1 MSNRSKKHAA
11 LLSNSGTQK
20 VVRNRLEGAMAARRL
35 RSWRPALENIN
46 TMISQGGL
54 GLLSRARE
62 MVVNNGY
69 VANAAEAFSSSM
81 VGDGI
86 KPSPLIDDEGL
97 RKLLNRLWLEW
108 TWQSDADGITDLYG
122 QQAMIARELFV
133 AGECFARIRK
143 RYTSDGLV
151 SPVQI
156 QLIQS
161 ELLPYET
168 RDLPNGNRLRHGI
181 EFDKIGRRV
190 NYHFYRSHP
199 GDVTD
204 RASIDRTIVP
214 ADEICHIYKPL
225 DAGQV
230 RGLSE
235 IAPAMVKL
243 YILDQYD
250 DAELDRKKTAAMFAG
265 FVTSEPGDSVFDEE
279 DNGLLPLEPG
289 LLQLLNPGQD
299 IKFSEPADV
308 GSNYEAFQR
317 RVLLA
322 ASSAMRIP
330 YHMVTNDVSGANYS
344 SLRASLVDYRRRI
357 GQIQYATIIHQFMR
371 PVWGHFIEGLWLSG
385 KLNVPASEV
394 DAIKAANFIPPK
406 WDWVDPLKDI
416 TAAILEM
423 KHGITSR
430 RKVVESKGSD
440 IEEIDSEVAQDI
452 ARAKE
457 LGIQFGDQGAIS
469 ININYSEG
477 NNNEKNVV

>member
-1 MSNRSKKHAA
+1 MSKNNHNKAA
-11 LLSNSGTQK
+11 LLSNLPAKQ
-20 VVRNRLEGAMAARRL
+20 VRNRLDGAIASRRL

-54 GLLSRARE
+54 SLLSRARE

-69 VANAAEAFSSSM
+69 VANAAEAYASSM

-86 KPSPLIDDEGL
+86 KPSPLIEDENT
-97 RKLLNRLWLEW
+97 RKLINKLWLEW

-133 AGECFARIRK
+133 AGECFCRIRK
-143 RYTSDGLV
+143 RYTSDGLI

-156 QLIQS
+156 QLLQS

-168 RDLPNGNRLRHGI
+168 MDLPNGNRLRHGI

-190 NYHFYRSHP
+190 NYHFYRNHP
-199 GDVTD
+199 GDITNKS
-204 RASIDRTIVP
+204 SIERSIVP

-243 YILDQYD
+243 FILDQYD

-265 FVTSEPGDSVFDEE
+265 FVTSEPGEDIFDDAE
-279 DNGLLPLEPG
+279 DGLLPLEPG
-289 LLQLLNPGQD
+289 LLQMLNPGQD

-322 ASSAMRIP
+322 ASAAMRIP

-357 GQIQYATIIHQFMR
+357 SQLQYSTIIHQFMR
-371 PVWGHFIEGLWLSG
+371 PVWGAFVEGLWLSG
-385 KLNVPASEV
+385 KLDIPAGEV

-416 TAAILEM
+416 SAAILEM

-440 IEEIDSEVAQDI
+440 IEEIDAEVAADLQ
-452 ARAKE
+452 REEE
-457 LGIQFGDQGAIS
+457 LAISYGDQGATQITV
-469 ININYSEG
+469 NFNEG
-477 NNNEKNVV
+477 Q

>member
-1 MSNRSKKHAA
+1 MSSKNQANPA
-11 LLSNSGTQK
+11 LLTAKSTQTVK
-20 VVRNRLEGAMAARRL
+20 NKLEGAMSARRL

-46 TMISQGGL
+46 TMIASGGIN
-54 GLLSRARE
+54 LLARARE

-69 VANAAEAFSSSM
+69 VANAAEAFASSM

-86 KPSPLIDDEGL
+86 KPSPMIEDEKL
-97 RKLLNRLWLEW
+97 RALLNRLWLEW

-122 QQAMIARELFV
+122 QQAMVAREIFV
-133 AGECFARIRK
+133 AGECFVRIRK

-156 QLIQS
+156 QLLQS

-168 RDLPNGNRLRHGI
+168 RELPNGNRLRSGI
-181 EFDKIGRRV
+181 EFDKVGRRV
-190 NYHFYRSHP
+190 NYHFYGSHP
-199 GDVTD
+199 GDLTD
-204 RASIDRTIVP
+204 RLSITRSIVP

-243 YILDQYD
+243 FLLDQYD

-265 FVTSEPGDSVFDEE
+265 FVTSEPGDSVFDDEE
-279 DNGLLPLEPG
+279 GGLLPLEPG
-289 LLQLLNPGQD
+289 LMQMLNPGQN
-299 IKFSEPADV
+299 ITFSEPSDV

-322 ASSAMRIP
+322 ASAAMRTP
-330 YHMVTNDVSGANYS
+330 YHMVTNDVTGANYS

-357 GQIQYATIIHQFMR
+357 GQMQYATIAHQMMR
-371 PVWGHFIEGLWLSG
+371 PIWGAFVEGLY
-385 KLNVPASEV
+385 LNGRIDVSADMV
-394 DAIKAANFIPPK
+394 DQIKKANFITPK

-416 TAAILEM
+416 SAAILEM

-430 RKVVESKGSD
+430 RKIVESKGSD
-440 IEEIDSEVAQDI
+440 IEEIDHEVAADLE
-452 ARAKE
+452 RLKG
-457 LGIQFGDQGAIS
+457 LGIGYSESDGAQIS
-469 ININYSEG
+469 ITF
-477 NNNEKNVV
+477 KD

>member
-1 MSNRSKKHAA
+1 MSENNQPKAA
-11 LLSNSGTQK
+11 LLSNPQVK
-20 VVRNRLEGAMAARRL
+20 KVRNRLEGAMAARRL
-35 RSWRPALENIN
+35 NLWRPALENIN

-54 GLLSRARE
+54 ALLSRARE

-69 VANAAEAFSSSM
+69 VANAAEAYASSM

-86 KPSPLIDDEGL
+86 KPSPLIEDEEI
-97 RKLLNRLWLEW
+97 RKKLNKWWLQW
-108 TWQSDADGITDLYG
+108 TWESDADGITDLYG
-122 QQAMIARELFV
+122 QQAMISRELFV
-133 AGECFARIRK
+133 AGECFARIRSRFK
-143 RYTSDGLV
+143 SDGLV
-151 SPVQI
+151 SPVQV
-156 QLIQS
+156 QLLQS
-161 ELLPYET
+161 EMLPYET

-181 EFDKIGRRV
+181 EFDQIGRRV
-190 NYHFYRSHP
+190 NYHFYKNHP
-199 GDVTD
+199 GDITNKT
-204 RASIDRTIVP
+204 SIERTIVP
-214 ADEICHIYKPL
+214 ASEICHIYKPL

-265 FVTSEPGDSVFDEE
+265 FVTSEPGDDVFDDAEE
-279 DNGLLPLEPG
+279 GLLPLEPG

-322 ASSAMRIP
+322 ASAAMRIP

-357 GQIQYATIIHQFMR
+357 GQLQYATIIHQFMR
-371 PVWGHFIEGLWLSG
+371 PVWGAFVEGLWLSG
-385 KLNVPASEV
+385 KLDISADQLDE
-394 DAIKAANFIPPK
+394 IKAANFIPPK

-416 TAAILEM
+416 SAAILEM

-440 IEEIDSEVAQDI
+440 IEEIDSEVAADLK
-452 ARAKE
+452 RAE
-457 LGIQFGDQGAIS
+457 GLSISYGDQGATQITV
-469 ININYSEG
+469 NFNEG
-477 NNNEKNVV
+477 Q

>member
-1 MSNRSKKHAA
+1 MSEQKPA
-11 LLSNSGTQK
+11 LLTQPQRK
-20 VVRNRLEGAMAARRL
+20 IKNRLDGSVSARRL
-35 RSWRPALENIN
+35 RSWRPVLENLN
-46 TMISQGGL
+46 SMISNGGL
-54 GLLSRARE
+54 ALLARARE

-86 KPSPLIDDEGL
+86 KPSPLIEDDEL
-97 RKLLNRLWLEW
+97 RKLVNRLFLEW
-108 TWQSDADGITDLYG
+108 TWQSDSEGITDLYG
-122 QQAMIARELFV
+122 QQAMIGREMFV

-143 RYTSDGLV
+143 RFTGDGLV

-156 QLIQS
+156 QLLQS
-161 ELLPYET
+161 EMLPYET
-168 RDLPNGNRLRHGI
+168 VDLPNGNRLRSGI

-190 NYHFYRSHP
+190 SYHFYSHHP
-199 GDVTD
+199 GDITD
-204 RASIDRTIVP
+204 RATIGRTIVP

-235 IAPAMVKL
+235 IAPAMIKL
-243 YILDQYD
+243 FLLDQYD

-265 FVTSEPGDSVFDEE
+265 FVTSEPGDDVFDDEE
-279 DNGLLPLEPG
+279 DGLLPLEPG
-289 LLQLLNPGQD
+289 LLQQLNPGQN
-299 IKFSEPADV
+299 IVFSEPADV

-322 ASSAMRIP
+322 ASAAMRIP
-330 YHMVTNDVSGANYS
+330 YHMVTGDVSDANYS

-357 GQIQYATIIHQFMR
+357 GQLQYSTIIHQFMR
-371 PVWGHFIEGLWLSG
+371 PVWGVFLEGIYLNG
-385 KLNVPASEV
+385 KLNVTQEEF
-394 DAIKAANFIPPK
+394 DRIKAANFIPPK

-416 TAAILEM
+416 SAAILEM

-440 IEEIDSEVAQDI
+440 IEEIDSEVAADLK
-452 ARAKE
+452 RAE
-457 LGIQFGDQGAIS
+457 DLGIQFGDSGAMQLT
-469 ININYSEG
+469 INL
-477 NNNEKNVV
+477 NEV

>member
-1 MSNRSKKHAA
+1 MSRNKHNKSE
-11 LLSNSGTQK
+11 LLTGNHAKQVK
-20 VVRNRLEGAMAARRL
+20 NRLEGAMAARRL

-54 GLLSRARE
+54 ELLSRARE

-69 VANAAEAFSSSM
+69 VANAAEAYASSM

-86 KPSPLIDDEGL
+86 KPSPLIEDEAI
-97 RKLLNRLWLEW
+97 RKLLNKFWLQW

-122 QQAMIARELFV
+122 QQAMIGRELFV

-143 RYTSDGLV
+143 RYTSDGLI

-156 QLIQS
+156 QLLQS
-161 ELLPYET
+161 EMLPYET

-190 NYHFYRSHP
+190 NYHFYKNHP
-199 GDVTD
+199 GDITD
-204 RASIDRTIVP
+204 RSSIERSIVP

-250 DAELDRKKTAAMFAG
+250 DAELDRKKTSAMFAG
-265 FVTSEPGDSVFDEE
+265 FVTSDPGDDVFDDA

-322 ASSAMRIP
+322 ASAAMRIP

-357 GQIQYATIIHQFMR
+357 GQLQYATIIHQFMR
-371 PVWGHFIEGLWLSG
+371 PVWGAFIEGLWLSG
-385 KLNVPASEV
+385 RLDVLASEV

-416 TAAILEM
+416 SAAILEM

-440 IEEIDSEVAQDI
+440 IEEIDNEVAQDLL
-452 ARAKE
+452 RAE
-457 LGIQFGDQGAIS
+457 GLQISYGDQGATQITV
-469 ININYSEG
+469 NFNEG
-477 NNNEKNVV
+477 Q

>member
-1 MSNRSKKHAA
+1 MS
-11 LLSNSGTQK
+11 
-20 VVRNRLEGAMAARRL
+20 ARRL

-46 TMISQGGL
+46 SMIASGGL
-54 GLLSRARE
+54 SLLARARE

-69 VANAAEAFSSSM
+69 VANAAEAFASSM

-86 KPSPLIDDEGL
+86 KPSPLIEDDNL
-97 RKLLNRLWLEW
+97 RKLINRLWLEW

-133 AGECFARIRK
+133 AGECFVRIRK
-143 RYTSDGLV
+143 RFSSDGLV

-156 QLIQS
+156 QLLQS
-161 ELLPYET
+161 ELLSYET
-168 RDLPNGNRLRHGI
+168 LDLPNGNRLRSGI
-181 EFDKIGRRV
+181 EFDKVGRRV
-190 NYHFYRSHP
+190 NYHFYKSHP
-199 GDVTD
+199 GDSTE
-204 RASIDRTIVP
+204 RSNIGKTIVP
-214 ADEICHIYKPL
+214 ADEICHVYKPL

-243 YILDQYD
+243 FLLDQYD

-265 FVTSEPGDSVFDEE
+265 FVTSEPGEEVFDEE
-279 DNGLLPLEPG
+279 EDGLLPLEPG
-289 LLQLLNPGQD
+289 LLQQLNPGQS
-299 IKFSEPADV
+299 IVFSEPSDV
-308 GSNYEAFQR
+308 GANYEAFQR

-330 YHMVTNDVSGANYS
+330 YHMVTNDVTGANYS

-357 GQIQYATIIHQFMR
+357 GQLQYATIIHQFMR
-371 PVWGHFIEGLWLSG
+371 PVWGAFLEGIYLNG
-385 KLNVPASEV
+385 KLDVSPEV
-394 DAIKAANFIPPK
+394 FEQIKATNFIPPK

-440 IEEIDSEVAQDI
+440 IEEIDAEVSADL
-452 ARAKE
+452 ARAQE
-457 LGIQFGDQGAIS
+457 LGIQFGDQGAMQLT
-469 ININYSEG
+469 ININEG
-477 NNNEKNVV
+477 NNEKNMVQD

>member
-1 MSNRSKKHAA
+1 
-11 LLSNSGTQK
+11 
-20 VVRNRLEGAMAARRL
+20 MAARRL
-35 RSWRPALENIN
+35 KSWRPALENIN
-46 TMISQGGL
+46 TMVSNGGL
-54 GLLSRARE
+54 ALLSRARE

-69 VANAAEAFSSSM
+69 VANSAEAFASSM

-97 RKLLNRLWLEW
+97 RAQLNRLWLEW

-122 QQAMIARELFV
+122 QQAMIAREIFV
-133 AGECFARIRK
+133 AGECFVRIRK

-151 SPVQI
+151 SPVQV
-156 QLIQS
+156 QLLQS

-168 RDLPNGNRLRHGI
+168 KELPNGNRLRSGI

-190 NYHFYRSHP
+190 NYHFYSSHP
-199 GDVTD
+199 GDITD
-204 RASIDRTIVP
+204 KLSIARSIVP

-243 YILDQYD
+243 FLLDQYD

-265 FVTSEPGDSVFDEE
+265 FVTSEPGDDVFDDE
-279 DNGLLPLEPG
+279 DGGLLPLEPG
-289 LLQLLNPGQD
+289 LMQLLNPGQD
-299 IKFSEPADV
+299 IKFSEPSDV

-322 ASSAMRIP
+322 ASAAMRTP

-357 GQIQYATIIHQFMR
+357 GQMQYATIIHQFMR
-371 PVWGHFIEGLWLSG
+371 PIWGAFIEGLYLNG
-385 KLNVPASEV
+385 RLNVGAEMV
-394 DAIKAANFIPPK
+394 DQIKMANFITPK

-416 TAAILEM
+416 SAAVLEM

-430 RKVVESKGSD
+430 RKIVESKGSD
-440 IEEIDSEVAQDI
+440 IEEIDGEVAADLE
-452 ARAKE
+452 RLKG
-457 LGIQFGDQGAIS
+457 LGIGYSESDGAQIS
-469 ININYSEG
+469 ITFKE
-477 NNNEKNVV
+477 

>member
-1 MSNRSKKHAA
+1 
-11 LLSNSGTQK
+11 
-20 VVRNRLEGAMAARRL
+20 
-35 RSWRPALENIN
+35 
-46 TMISQGGL
+46 
-54 GLLSRARE
+54 
-62 MVVNNGY
+62 
-69 VANAAEAFSSSM
+69 
-81 VGDGI
+81 
-86 KPSPLIDDEGL
+86 
-97 RKLLNRLWLEW
+97 
-108 TWQSDADGITDLYG
+108 
-122 QQAMIARELFV
+122 
-133 AGECFARIRK
+133 
-143 RYTSDGLV
+143 
-151 SPVQI
+151 
-156 QLIQS
+156 
-161 ELLPYET
+161 
-168 RDLPNGNRLRHGI
+168 
-181 EFDKIGRRV
+181 
-190 NYHFYRSHP
+190 
-199 GDVTD
+199 
-204 RASIDRTIVP
+204 
-214 ADEICHIYKPL
+214 
-225 DAGQV
+225 
-230 RGLSE
+230 
-235 IAPAMVKL
+235 MVKL

-265 FVTSEPGDSVFDEE
+265 FVTSEPGDNVFDEE
-279 DNGLLPLEPG
+279 EEGLLPLEPG

-357 GQIQYATIIHQFMR
+357 GQMQYATIIHQFMR
-371 PVWGHFIEGLWLSG
+371 PVWGAFIEGLWLSG
-385 KLNVPASEV
+385 KLKVDAKEV

-416 TAAILEM
+416 SAAILEM

-440 IEEIDSEVAQDI
+440 IEEIDNEVAQDI

-477 NNNEKNVV
+477 NNNETNLV

>member
-1 MSNRSKKHAA
+1 MSRNKRNKPAILANKPAP
-11 LLSNSGTQK
+11 
-20 VVRNRLEGAMAARRL
+20 VVRNRLEGAMTARRL

-46 TMISQGGL
+46 SMVAEGGL
-54 GLLSRARE
+54 RLLARARE

-69 VANAAEAFSSSM
+69 VANAAEAFASSM

-86 KPSPLIDDEGL
+86 KPSPLLADEET
-97 RKLLNRLWLEW
+97 RKLLNRWWLEW

-133 AGECFARIRK
+133 AGECFVRLRK
-143 RYTSDGLV
+143 RFTSDGLV
-151 SPVQI
+151 SPIQI
-156 QLIQS
+156 QLLQS

-168 RDLPNGNRLRHGI
+168 MDLPNGNRLRCGI

-190 NYHFYRSHP
+190 NYHFYRHHP
-199 GDVTD
+199 GDTTD
-204 RASIDRTIVP
+204 KMSIERTIVP
-214 ADEICHIYKPL
+214 ADEIFHIYKPL

-243 YILDQYD
+243 FMLDQYD

-265 FVTSEPGDSVFDEE
+265 FVTSEPGDEVFSDDVEE
-279 DNGLLPLEPG
+279 NGLLPLEPG
-289 LLQLLNPGQD
+289 LLQELNPGQH
-299 IKFSEPADV
+299 IEFSEPADV

-322 ASSAMRIP
+322 ASSAMRTP
-330 YHMVTNDVSGANYS
+330 YHMVTNDVVGANYS

-371 PVWGHFIEGLWLSG
+371 PVWGAFVEGLWLSG
-385 KLNVPASEV
+385 KLQVEAKEV
-394 DAIKAANFIPPK
+394 DAIKAANFIPPR

-416 TAAILEM
+416 SAAILEM

-430 RKVVESKGSD
+430 RKIVESKGSD
-440 IEEIDSEVAQDI
+440 IEEIDAEVAADLE
-452 ARAKE
+452 RLKG
-457 LGIQFGDQGAIS
+457 LG
-469 ININYSEG
+469 INYSDSDGAQISITFKE
-477 NNNEKNVV
+477 

>member
-1 MSNRSKKHAA
+1 MGKNKKSA
-11 LLSNSGTQK
+11 LLLSQPRK
-20 VVRNRLEGAMAARRL
+20 VKNRLEGAMSARRL

-46 TMISQGGL
+46 SMIASGGL
-54 GLLSRARE
+54 SLLARARE

-69 VANAAEAFSSSM
+69 VANAAEAFASSM

-86 KPSPLIDDEGL
+86 KPSPLIEDDDL
-97 RKLLNRLWLEW
+97 RKLINRLWLEW

-133 AGECFARIRK
+133 AGECFVRIRK
-143 RYTSDGLV
+143 RFSSDGLV

-156 QLIQS
+156 QLLQS
-161 ELLPYET
+161 ELLSYET
-168 RDLPNGNRLRHGI
+168 LDLPNGNRLRSGI
-181 EFDKIGRRV
+181 EFDQIGKRV
-190 NYHFYRSHP
+190 NYHFYKSHP
-199 GDVTD
+199 GDSTD
-204 RASIDRTIVP
+204 RSTLGKTIVP

-243 YILDQYD
+243 FLLDQYD

-265 FVTSEPGDSVFDEE
+265 FVTSEPGEDVFDEDE
-279 DNGLLPLEPG
+279 DGLLPLEPG
-289 LLQLLNPGQD
+289 LLQQLSPGQS
-299 IKFSEPADV
+299 IVFSEPGDV
-308 GSNYEAFQR
+308 GTNYEAFQR

-330 YHMVTNDVSGANYS
+330 YHMVTNDVTGANYS

-357 GQIQYATIIHQFMR
+357 GQLQYATIIHQFMR
-371 PVWGHFIEGLWLSG
+371 PIWGAFLEGIYLNG
-385 KLNVPASEV
+385 KLNVSPEV
-394 DAIKAANFIPPK
+394 FDQIKAANFIPPK

-416 TAAILEM
+416 SAAILEM

-440 IEEIDSEVAQDI
+440 IEEIDAEVSADME
-452 ARAKE
+452 RAKE
-457 LGIQFGDQGAIS
+457 LGIQFGDQGVQLT
-469 ININYSEG
+469 INL
-477 NNNEKNVV
+477 NEVSDEENLVQG

>member
-1 MSNRSKKHAA
+1 MSKIQHNKSA
-11 LLSNSGTQK
+11 LLSSNKSK
-20 VVRNRLEGAMAARRL
+20 KIKNRLEGAMAARRL

-54 GLLSRARE
+54 ALLSRARE

-69 VANAAEAFSSSM
+69 VANAAEAYASSM

-86 KPSPLIDDEGL
+86 KPSPLIEDEVT
-97 RKLLNRLWLEW
+97 RKLLNKLWLQW

-122 QQAMIARELFV
+122 QQAMIGRELFV

-143 RYTSDGLV
+143 RYTSDGLI

-156 QLIQS
+156 QLLQS
-161 ELLPYET
+161 EMLPYDT
-168 RDLPNGNRLRHGI
+168 HDLANGNRLRHGI

-190 NYHFYRSHP
+190 NYHFYKNHP
-199 GDVTD
+199 GDITD
-204 RASIDRTIVP
+204 RASIDRSIVP

-250 DAELDRKKTAAMFAG
+250 DAELDRKKTSAMFAG
-265 FVTSEPGDSVFDEE
+265 FVTSEPGDDVFDDEV
-279 DNGLLPLEPG
+279 DGLLPLEPG

-322 ASSAMRIP
+322 ASAAMRIP

-357 GQIQYATIIHQFMR
+357 GQLQYATIIHQFMR
-371 PVWGHFIEGLWLSG
+371 PVWGAFVEGLWLSG
-385 KLNVPASEV
+385 KLDIPASEV
-394 DAIKAANFIPPK
+394 DAIKLANFIPPK

-416 TAAILEM
+416 SAAILEM

-440 IEEIDSEVAQDI
+440 IEEVDAEVAADL
-452 ARAKE
+452 RRSEE
-457 LGIQFGDQGAIS
+457 LQISYGDQGATQITV
-469 ININYSEG
+469 NFNEG
-477 NNNEKNVV
+477 Q